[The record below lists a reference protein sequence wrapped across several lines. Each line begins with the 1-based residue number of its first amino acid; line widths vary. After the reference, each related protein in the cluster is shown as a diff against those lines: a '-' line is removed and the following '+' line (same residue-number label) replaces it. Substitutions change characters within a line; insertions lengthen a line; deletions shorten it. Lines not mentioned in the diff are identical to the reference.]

1 MKNMP
6 YRIVYR
12 AYAEKDIW
20 EIAEYL
26 SDFSITTAETF
37 LRELK
42 DKIERLTETPLIY
55 PKIDSY
61 REYRKIVV
69 GNYVVVYELEEQTE
83 EIIIIRVVHGK
94 RNYQENL

>member
-1 MKNMP
+1 VKNMP